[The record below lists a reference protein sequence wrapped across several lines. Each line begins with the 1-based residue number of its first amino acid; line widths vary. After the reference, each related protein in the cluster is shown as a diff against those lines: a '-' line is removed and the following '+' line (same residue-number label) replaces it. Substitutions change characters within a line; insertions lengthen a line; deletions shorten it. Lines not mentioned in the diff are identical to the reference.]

1 MWCAQSSLLS
11 IISFS
16 NIHMQGQK
24 ESSQCTP
31 AELRDMQVDKVM
43 TTFSGTCMTYNAISK
58 CHLHPWTSKVVR
70 NSGLWWTWL
79 LRDDKGYLCWSMC
92 QKLMS
97 LGSFLD
103 DTEKKKSCLSCQV
116 TWQNCL
122 SLRNFCKSSWRKNS
136 MSPLSSLRFV
146 FAFQMVHFNYI
157 MHLKHNSQHW
167 VFQNFEC
174 IVL

>member
-92 QKLMS
+92 QKLMP

-103 DTEKKKSCLSCQV
+103 NTEKKNLVYPARWHGKTVSLWEISVNLPEERTACL
-116 TWQNCL
+116 
-122 SLRNFCKSSWRKNS
+122 F
-136 MSPLSSLRFV
+136 
-146 FAFQMVHFNYI
+146 
-157 MHLKHNSQHW
+157 
-167 VFQNFEC
+167 
-174 IVL
+174 